1 MRTLLSLSLILIS
14 FYGQAQ
20 SIQKQVIGSL
30 GGISSGGSYLVN
42 CTVGEAVIDTFSSG
56 SILLYQGYHHV
67 TDSNRN
73 TSLKET
79 TALTINY
86 LLYPNP
92 TRGKATLKF
101 TGASSPTRL
110 EIQVYTL
117 AGKLVSTEQVDIG
130 NSSIT
135 TSNIDVG
142 NESAGV
148 YILRITDTQSNYS
161 TSLRLVKQ

>member
-14 FYGQAQ
+14 FYGQSQ

-30 GGISSGGSYLVN
+30 GGISSGGNYELN
-42 CTVGEAVIDTFSSG
+42 CTVGEAAIDTFSSG

-73 TSLKET
+73 TSVKET
-79 TALTINY
+79 TSLTINC

-101 TGASSPTRL
+101 TRAPSSTHLR
-110 EIQVYTL
+110 IQVYTL
-117 AGKLVSTEQVDIG
+117 AGKLISTSQVDVG
-130 NSSIT
+130 NSSVT
-135 TSNIDVG
+135 TSSIDVG
-142 NESAGV
+142 KESAGV
-148 YILRITDTQSNYS
+148 YFVRITDIQSNYS
-161 TSLRLVKQ
+161 TSLRLIKQ